1 MSDCVSGAGAC
12 VYSLIGL
19 VMGIVFL
26 ITGIVTSILFT
37 GTCIYE
43 DGIF

>member
-1 MSDCVSGAGAC
+1 MSDCVSGACAC

-26 ITGIVTSILFT
+26 ITGI
-37 GTCIYE
+37 YE